1 MAVMTFPRFLDLPD
15 TVAPDYEGGS
25 LLNLMVTL
33 RRRFGDGRVAMPGL
47 RDPGALRL
55 ADARVV
61 VLLMIDGLGAH
72 DLATRGA
79 GSFLARHQARTLSSV
94 FPATTA
100 SAITTSLTGISPA
113 EHGLTG
119 WYIRDDRFGGVLA
132 PLPMVRRDR
141 EPMTGWWR
149 MPRLFPYP
157 SLFQRLDTR
166 SVMVAPESIL
176 GSPFN
181 LRHSRGVARRYAY
194 QSLPDFESQLIQSV
208 HDLGSLDGFVY
219 AYHPDYDSLAHQ
231 FGIASVE
238 CDAHLEAIDAMVSRV
253 SAALA
258 GSGALLLVT
267 ADHGFIDSP
276 PERQCDIASEG
287 RLQRHLDGPLWG
299 ERRVAY
305 CRVKKGCHA
314 QFELEAI
321 AQLGDRFHV
330 VRGQRLID
338 AGVFG
343 PAAKPSPRLRERVGD
358 FALIGRDN
366 WTLYDWLPKEH
377 RYPMLGVHAGIS
389 AAEMLIP
396 LVAIRC

>member
-1 MAVMTFPRFLDLPD
+1 MAEMTFPRFLDLPD
-15 TVAPDYEGGS
+15 TVAPDYQGGS
-25 LLNLMVTL
+25 LLNLMASL
-33 RRRFGDGRVAMPGL
+33 RRRFGDRRVDTPGL
-47 RDPGALRL
+47 RDPEAMPLS
-55 ADARVV
+55 AARVV
-61 VLLMIDGLGAH
+61 VLLVIDGLGAH

-79 GSFLARHQARTLSSV
+79 GSFLAQHQARTLTSV
-94 FPATTA
+94 FPPTTA
-100 SAITTSLTGISPA
+100 SAITTTLTGISPA

-141 EPMTGWWR
+141 APMTGWWR
-149 MPRLFPYP
+149 MPRLFPYH

-166 SVMVAPESIL
+166 SVMVGPESIL

-194 QSLPDFESQLIQSV
+194 QDLPELESQLVQSV
-208 HDLGSLDGFVY
+208 RDLGSLDGFVY
-219 AYHPDYDSLAHQ
+219 AYHADYDALAHQ
-231 FGIASVE
+231 FGIASLE
-238 CDAHLEAIDAMVSRV
+238 CDAHFEALDAMVARV
-253 SAALA
+253 SAQLA

-276 PERQCDIASEG
+276 PERQCDIAAEG
-287 RLQRHLDGPLWG
+287 QLQSYLDGPLWG

-305 CRVKKGCHA
+305 CRVKNAHRA

-321 AQLGDRFHV
+321 SQLGDRFHV
-330 VRGQRLID
+330 VPGPRLID
-338 AGVFG
+338 SGVFG
-343 PAAKPSPRLRERVGD
+343 PTAKPSRRLAERVGD

-366 WTLYDWLPKEH
+366 WTLYDWLPNE
-377 RYPMLGVHAGIS
+377 RRFPMLGVHAGIS

-396 LVAIRC
+396 LVAIPC

>member
-1 MAVMTFPRFLDLPD
+1 MTFPRFLDLPD
-15 TVAPDYEGGS
+15 TVAPDYQGGS
-25 LLNLMVTL
+25 LLNLMVSL
-33 RRRFGDGRVAMPGL
+33 RQRFGDRRVDIPGL
-47 RDPGALRL
+47 RDPAALPL
-55 ADARVV
+55 SDARVV
-61 VLLMIDGLGAH
+61 VLLVIDGLGAH

-79 GSFLARHQARTLSSV
+79 GSFLARHQARTLTSV
-94 FPATTA
+94 FPPTTA
-100 SAITTSLTGISPA
+100 SAITTSLTGIAPA

-119 WYIRDDRFGGVLA
+119 WTIRDDRFGGVFA

-194 QSLPDFESQLIQSV
+194 LDLPGLESQLVQSV
-208 HDLGSLDGFVY
+208 VDLGSLDGFVY
-219 AYHPDYDSLAHQ
+219 AYHADYDALAHQ
-231 FGIASVE
+231 FGIASLE
-238 CDAHLEAIDAMVSRV
+238 CDAHFEALDAMIARV
-253 SAALA
+253 SAQLA
-258 GSGALLLVT
+258 DSGALLLVT

-276 PERQCDIASEG
+276 LERQCDIAAEG
-287 RLQRHLDGPLWG
+287 DLQSCLDGPLWG

-305 CRVKKGCHA
+305 CRVKKAYRA
-314 QFELEAI
+314 QFELEAL

-330 VRGQRLID
+330 VPGRRLID
-338 AGVFG
+338 SGVFG
-343 PAAKPSPRLRERVGD
+343 PTAKPSRKLAERVGD

-366 WTLYDWLPKEH
+366 WTLYDWLPNE
-377 RYPMLGVHAGIS
+377 RRFPMLGVHAGVS

-396 LVAIRC
+396 LVAIPC